1 MQNPS
6 HSIHGELEI
15 TCSTYTLKRGK
26 IIHCIITNGLHV
38 YLRGMHNMVS
48 NYSHKLL
55 EILPTIRTPI
65 VLNHT
70 RDLTPLALS
79 VQHRHLSL

>member
-6 HSIHGELEI
+6 HSIYGELEI
-15 TCSTYTLKRGK
+15 TCYLYTKKGE
-26 IIHCIITNGLHV
+26 IIHCIIKNGLHV
-38 YLRGMHNMVS
+38 YLRGIHNMVS
-48 NYSHKLL
+48 NYSNKLH
-55 EILPTIRTPI
+55 EILPTFRSPI

-79 VQHRHLSL
+79 VQHHHLSL